1 MAKDLVLTRED
12 IKSIGALEKG
22 VSVLE
27 AEIKDMHKSQ
37 TDHNYRMISMFED
50 MRKEMM
56 SEMRRIESDLD
67 KKTNELHTQIDNV
80 IADGTKMKLSVQKL
94 ATTVSFVVGVGLY
107 IVKGVFDAAK
117 EHIAG
122 AFFS

>member
-27 AEIKDMHKSQ
+27 ATIKDMHKSQ
-37 TDHNYRMISMFED
+37 TDHNYQVINTLND
-50 MRKEMM
+50 IRKELMN
-56 SEMRRIESDLD
+56 EIKGIDQKVD
-67 KKTNELHTQIDNV
+67 KKTEELHIQIDNV

-107 IVKGVFDAAK
+107 IIKGVFDAAK
-117 EHIAG
+117 DHIAG
-122 AFFS
+122 AFFN

>member
-1 MAKDLVLTRED
+1 MAKDFVLTKDD

-27 AEIKDMHKSQ
+27 AEIKEMHKSQ
-37 TDHNYRMISMFED
+37 TDHNFRMITILED
-50 MRKEMM
+50 IRKELRDEIK
-56 SEMRRIESDLD
+56 SVD
-67 KKTNELHTQIDNV
+67 KKLDNKTDELHTQIDNV

-107 IVKGVFDAAK
+107 IIKGVFDAAK
-117 EHIAG
+117 DHIAG
-122 AFFS
+122 AFFN